1 VGIERRNSGRLAPP
15 PSYSHVVTTR
25 GGTSVWTAG
34 GVPLDAGGE
43 LVGAGDH
50 RLQAKQVIDNL
61 LIALREAGAGPE
73 HVVKTTVYVVGEQEA
88 LPEVWEVVRASPIGL
103 VQPASTL
110 LGVERLGY
118 RGQLVE
124 IEAVA
129 VLD

>member
-1 VGIERRNSGRLAPP
+1 VE
-15 PSYSHVVTTR
+15 
-25 GGTSVWTAG
+25 
-34 GVPLDAGGE
+34 
-43 LVGAGDH
+43 
-50 RLQAKQVIDNL
+50 
-61 LIALREAGAGPE
+61 
-73 HVVKTTVYVVGEQEA
+73 
-88 LPEVWEVVRASPIGL
+88 ASPIGV

>member
-1 VGIERRNSGRLAPP
+1 
-15 PSYSHVVTTR
+15 
-25 GGTSVWTAG
+25 
-34 GVPLDAGGE
+34 VPLDAGGE

>member
-1 VGIERRNSGRLAPP
+1 MEIERRNSGRLAPP
-15 PSYSHVVTTR
+15 PSYSHVVRAR

-34 GVPLDAGGE
+34 GVPLDAEGE

-50 RLQAKQVIDNL
+50 RLQAEHVIDNL

-88 LPEVWEVVRASPIGL
+88 LPEVWEVVRASPIGM

-110 LGVERLGY
+110 LGVARLGY

>member
-1 VGIERRNSGRLAPP
+1 VEIERRNSGRLAPP
-15 PSYSHVVTTR
+15 PSYSHVVSAR

-50 RLQAKQVIDNL
+50 RVQAEQVIDNL
-61 LIALREAGAGPE
+61 LVALREAGAGPE

-88 LPEVWEVVRASPIGL
+88 LPEVWEVVRASPIGT

-110 LGVERLGY
+110 LGVARLGY